1 MLSPNQITAIKQALK
16 KVNATYIGVFGS
28 YARGENTH
36 LSDLD
41 LIFDYDKPVSLLEII
56 GIEQELT
63 EKLGIKVDLI
73 SKKSVNKY
81 LESEILKDLIILS

>member
-1 MLSPNQITAIKQALK
+1 MLSSNQISAIKQTLK

-28 YARGENTH
+28 YARGENTQ

-63 EKLGIKVDLI
+63 ETLGI
-73 SKKSVNKY
+73 
-81 LESEILKDLIILS
+81 

>member
-1 MLSPNQITAIKQALK
+1 MLSPNQIKAIKQTLK

>member
-1 MLSPNQITAIKQALK
+1 MLSPNQITAIKQTLK
-16 KVNATYIGVFGS
+16 KVNATYNGVFGS